1 MRCPAI
7 RWGLKAWSV
16 IALLCLI
23 SCTDKPSDTE
33 AVEVEAVPVRVD
45 SPVRDEVVERV
56 RAESTLRAIAQV
68 QVTAE
73 QMGDVRAL
81 NVDIG
86 DEVEKDQVLA
96 RLHNDDLDL
105 QIAQANQNLRA
116 QEKELKSSRPLFE
129 QGYLSRQAF
138 EELEL
143 IVDQTRTNLNRLRT
157 TQRDQRVRAPISGV
171 VLQRNVENGQQ
182 VAAGSPLFEIAD
194 VSELRLRIPI
204 PERAIRQVRVGQP
217 AHVTL
222 RALDDEEVPA
232 QVIKLF
238 PSVDSSTGT
247 ILVELA
253 LKKTTLDDGTTLR
266 PGMYGRGEIEVERR
280 PNVLLVPR
288 KALVEEGAETFLFV
302 LVDAD
307 ASQEEQK
314 TNETTD
320 PSEPTEPS
328 KIFAV
333 TQRAV
338 TTGWRGDGQVEI
350 TSNLQANERFVVLGQ
365 NRLREGSLVRVVES
379 LE

>member
-1 MRCPAI
+1 M
-7 RWGLKAWSV
+7 L
-16 IALLCLI
+16 ALLCLI
-23 SCTDKPSDTE
+23 SCTDKPADTD
-33 AVEVEAVPVRVD
+33 AVDIEAVPVRVD

-81 NVDIG
+81 HADVG
-86 DEVEKDQVLA
+86 DRVEKDDVLA

-105 QIAQANQNLRA
+105 QVTQANQNLRA
-116 QEKELKSSRPLFE
+116 QEKELKSARPLFE
-129 QGYLSRQAF
+129 QGYLARQAF

-143 IVDQTRTNLNRLRT
+143 MVEQTRTSLNRLRT
-157 TQRDQRVRAPISGV
+157 TQRDQRVRAPIGGV

-222 RALDDEEVPA
+222 RALEDEEVPA
-232 QVIKLF
+232 EVIKLF

-253 LKKTTLDDGTTLR
+253 LKKTTLDDGTILR

-288 KALVEEGAETFLFV
+288 KALVEEGAETFVFV

-307 ASQEEQK
+307 VPQEAPP
-314 TNETTD
+314 TNEA
-320 PSEPTEPS
+320 SEMSESTRPL

-350 TSNLQANERFVVLGQ
+350 TSNLSADERFVVLGQ

-379 LE
+379 DE